1 MKLRFILSETFQGL
15 RRNLTMTF
23 AVIITVAVSLT
34 LFGAG
39 LLVRAQVDSM
49 KDYWYD
55 RVEVSIFLCG
65 ASSSVPACSL
75 GAVTPE
81 VRGQIEQ
88 ELNALRPLVQ
98 EIYYESKEEAYQ
110 RFLEQFKDSPVTQ
123 NVTPDALPE
132 SFRVKL
138 SDPTKY
144 EVIAAAFE
152 GRPGVEQVQDQRQ
165 LLDRFFRLLNG
176 LQVIAL
182 SVAVAMLVVSALLV
196 VNTIRVAAHARRRE
210 VGIMRLVGASNFMIR
225 MPFLLEAAVSAA
237 IGGLIAVAAIVA
249 AKVFLIDEVLA
260 PSYQFTAFVSWDQ
273 IIVILPIIFFTGI
286 VIAMIAAGLTLRRYL
301 KV

>member
-1 MKLRFILSETFQGL
+1 MRLRFIFSETFQGL

-34 LFGAG
+34 LFGSG

-65 ASSSVPACSL
+65 ANSTAPSCSL

-81 VRGQIEQ
+81 VRTQIEA

-98 EIYYESKEEAYQ
+98 DIYYESKEEAYQ
-110 RFLEQFKDSPVTQ
+110 HFLEQFKDSPIVA

-144 EVIAAAFE
+144 EVIAAAFS

-176 LQVIAL
+176 LQIIAL
-182 SVAVAMLVVSALLV
+182 SVAVAMLVVTALLV
-196 VNTIRVAAHARRRE
+196 INTIRVAAHARRRE
-210 VGIMRLVGASNFMIR
+210 VGIMKLVGASNFMIR
-225 MPFLLEAAVSAA
+225 LPFLLEASFSAA
-237 IGGLIAVAAIVA
+237 VGGLIAVGAIVA
-249 AKVFLIDEVLA
+249 TKAILIDKVLA
-260 PSYQFTAFVSWDQ
+260 PSYQFTAFVGWEQ
-273 IIVILPIIFFTGI
+273 VVVILPVVFLTGI
-286 VIAMIAAGLTLRRYL
+286 LIAAIAAGLTLRRYL

>member
-1 MKLRFILSETFQGL
+1 VRLRLILSETFQGL

-34 LFGAG
+34 LFGTG

-49 KDYWYD
+49 KDFWYD

-65 ASSSVPACSL
+65 ANSPAPSCAL
-75 GAVTPE
+75 GPITPE
-81 VRGQIEQ
+81 VRTQIET

-98 EIYYESKEEAYQ
+98 EVYYESKEEAYQ
-110 RFLEQFKDSPVTQ
+110 HFLEQFEGSPITQ
-123 NVTPDALPE
+123 NVTADALPE

-144 EVIAAAFE
+144 EVIAAAFSE
-152 GRPGVEQVQDQRQ
+152 RPGVEQVQDQRQ
-165 LLDRFFRLLNG
+165 LLDRFFALLNG

-182 SVAVAMLVVSALLV
+182 SIAMAMLVVTALLV

-225 MPFLLEAAVSAA
+225 MPFLLEAAVAA
-237 IGGLIAVAAIVA
+237 ALGGVIAVSALVA

-260 PSYQFTAFVSWDQ
+260 PAYRFTAFVSWDQ
-273 IIVILPIIFFTGI
+273 ILLILPVVFLTGI
-286 VIAMIAAGLTLRRYL
+286 VIAALAAALTLRRYL

>member
-1 MKLRFILSETFQGL
+1 
-15 RRNLTMTF
+15 
-23 AVIITVAVSLT
+23 
-34 LFGAG
+34 
-39 LLVRAQVDSM
+39 
-49 KDYWYD
+49 
-55 RVEVSIFLCG
+55 
-65 ASSSVPACSL
+65 
-75 GAVTPE
+75 
-81 VRGQIEQ
+81 
-88 ELNALRPLVQ
+88 
-98 EIYYESKEEAYQ
+98 
-110 RFLEQFKDSPVTQ
+110 
-123 NVTPDALPE
+123 
-132 SFRVKL
+132 
-138 SDPTKY
+138 
-144 EVIAAAFE
+144 
-152 GRPGVEQVQDQRQ
+152 

-182 SVAVAMLVVSALLV
+182 SVAVAMLVVTALLV

-249 AKVFLIDEVLA
+249 AKVFLIDKVLA

>member
-81 VRGQIEQ
+81 VRAQIEQ

-98 EIYYESKEEAYQ
+98 EIYYESTEEAYQ
-110 RFLEQFKDSPVTQ
+110 LFLEQFKDSPVTQ
-123 NVTPDALPE
+123 NVTPAALPE

-165 LLDRFFRLLNG
+165 LLDRFFKLLNG

-182 SVAVAMLVVSALLV
+182 SVAVAMLVVTALLV

-273 IIVILPIIFFTGI
+273 IIVILPIIFITGI

>member
-1 MKLRFILSETFQGL
+1 MRLRFILGETMQGL

-65 ASSSVPACSL
+65 ANSSAPSCSL

-81 VRGQIEQ
+81 VRTQIEQ
-88 ELNALRPLVQ
+88 ELDALRPLVQ
-98 EIYYESKEEAYQ
+98 EVYYESKEEAYQ
-110 RFLEQFKDSPVTQ
+110 HFLEQFKDSPIVQ

-144 EVIAAAFE
+144 EVVAAAFA

-182 SVAVAMLVVSALLV
+182 AVAGAMLAVTALLV

-225 MPFLLEAAVSAA
+225 VPFLLEAALSAA
-237 IGGLIAVAAIVA
+237 IGGLIAVAALVA
-249 AKVFLIDEVLA
+249 TKVFLIDEMLA
-260 PSYQFTAFVSWDQ
+260 PAYQFTAFVSWDQ
-273 IIVILPIIFFTGI
+273 VLLILPVVFLTGI
-286 VIAMIAAGLTLRRYL
+286 LIAATAAALTLRRYL

>member
-1 MKLRFILSETFQGL
+1 MKLRFIFSETFQGL

-65 ASSSVPACSL
+65 SYSSEASCSL

-81 VRGQIEQ
+81 VRAQIEA

-98 EIYYESKEEAYQ
+98 EIHYESKEEAYQ
-110 RFLEQFKDSPVTQ
+110 HFLEQFRDSPITQ
-123 NVTPDALPE
+123 NVTAEALPE

-144 EVIAAAFE
+144 EVIAAAFA
-152 GRPGVEQVQDQRQ
+152 GRPGIEQVQDQRQ

-182 SVAVAMLVVSALLV
+182 SVAVTMLVVTALLV
-196 VNTIRVAAHARRRE
+196 INTIRVAAHARRRE

-225 MPFLLEAAVSAA
+225 MPFLLEAAVAAA
-237 IGGLIAVAAIVA
+237 IGGLVAVAAIVA

-260 PSYQFTAFVSWDQ
+260 PSYRFTAFVGWDQ
-273 IIVILPIIFFTGI
+273 VIPILPIIFVTGI
-286 VIAMIAAGLTLRRYL
+286 VIAMIAAALTLRRYL

>member
-1 MKLRFILSETFQGL
+1 MKLRFVLSETFQGL

-23 AVIITVAVSLT
+23 AVIITVAVTLT

-65 ASSSVPACSL
+65 ASSPEPSCSL
-75 GAVTPE
+75 GAITPE
-81 VRGQIEQ
+81 VRTQIET

-98 EIYYESKEEAYQ
+98 DIYYESKEEAYQ
-110 RFLEQFKDSPVTQ
+110 HFLEQFRDSPITQ
-123 NVTPDALPE
+123 NVTADALPE

-144 EVIAAAFE
+144 EVIAAAFA

-165 LLDRFFRLLNG
+165 LLDRFFKLLNG

-182 SVAVAMLVVSALLV
+182 SVAAAMLAVTALLV
-196 VNTIRVAAHARRRE
+196 INTIRVAAHARRRE

-237 IGGLIAVAAIVA
+237 VGGLLAVGAIVA
-249 AKVFLIDEVLA
+249 GKVFLIDKVLA
-260 PSYQFTAFVSWDQ
+260 PSYRFTAFVSWEQ
-273 IIVILPIIFFTGI
+273 VLLILPIVFLTGI
-286 VIAMIAAGLTLRRYL
+286 VIAMVAAALTLRRYL

>member
-1 MKLRFILSETFQGL
+1 MRLRFIFSETWQGL

-23 AVIITVAVSLT
+23 AVIITVAVSLS

-49 KDYWYD
+49 KDFWYE

-65 ASSSVPACSL
+65 ANSDVTDCPT
-75 GAVTPE
+75 GAITAE
-81 VRGQIEQ
+81 VRDQIGN
-88 ELNALRPLVQ
+88 ELRALQPLVQ
-98 EIYYESKEEAYQ
+98 EIYYESQEEAYQ
-110 RFLEQFKDSPVTQ
+110 HFVEQFQDSPITE
-123 NVTPDALPE
+123 NVTAEALPE
-132 SFRVKL
+132 SYRIKL

-144 EVIAAAFE
+144 EVIAAAFA

-176 LQVIAL
+176 LQAIAL
-182 SVAVAMLVVSALLV
+182 TVAGAMLVVTLLLI

-225 MPFLLEAAVSAA
+225 MPFLLEAATAAA
-237 IGGLIAVAAIVA
+237 IGALIAVLMLVA
-249 AKVFLIDEVLA
+249 AKGILIDQMIA
-260 PSYQFTAFVSWDQ
+260 PSYQFTAFVSWEQ
-273 IIVILPIIFFTGI
+273 VLFILPIVFLTG
-286 VIAMIAAGLTLRRYL
+286 VLLAAIAAGLTLRRYL
-301 KV
+301 RV

>member
-1 MKLRFILSETFQGL
+1 MRLRFVFSETFQGL

-65 ASSSVPACSL
+65 ANSSTPSCST

-81 VRGQIEQ
+81 VRTQIQQ
-88 ELNALRPLVQ
+88 ELEALKPLVQ
-98 EIYYESKEEAYQ
+98 TIYYESKEEAYQ
-110 RFLEQFKDSPVTQ
+110 HFLEQFQDSPITQ

-144 EVIAAAFE
+144 EVIAAAFS

-182 SVAVAMLVVSALLV
+182 SVAVAMLVVTALLV

-225 MPFLLEAAVSAA
+225 MPFLLEASMSAA
-237 IGGLIAVAAIVA
+237 VGGLIAVGAIVA
-249 AKVFLIDEVLA
+249 TKAVLIDKVIA
-260 PSYQFTAFVSWDQ
+260 PSYRFTAFVGWDQ
-273 IIVILPIIFFTGI
+273 VLLILPVVFLTGI
-286 VIAMIAAGLTLRRYL
+286 LIAAIAAALTLRRYL
-301 KV
+301 RV

>member
-1 MKLRFILSETFQGL
+1 VKLRFILSETFQGL

-65 ASSSVPACSL
+65 ASSSAPACSL

-81 VRGQIEQ
+81 VRTQIEQ

-110 RFLEQFKDSPVTQ
+110 RFLEQFKDSPIVA

-144 EVIAAAFE
+144 EVIAAAFA

-165 LLDRFFRLLNG
+165 LLDRFFRLLLNG

-182 SVAVAMLVVSALLV
+182 SVAVAMLVVTALLV
-196 VNTIRVAAHARRRE
+196 VNTIRVAAHARRE
-210 VGIMRLVGASNFMIR
+210 KSGS
-225 MPFLLEAAVSAA
+225 
-237 IGGLIAVAAIVA
+237 
-249 AKVFLIDEVLA
+249 
-260 PSYQFTAFVSWDQ
+260 
-273 IIVILPIIFFTGI
+273 
-286 VIAMIAAGLTLRRYL
+286 
-301 KV
+301 